1 MTEEKQSRTHL
12 RGFASLTPERR
23 REIASKGGRSV
34 PAEKRS
40 YSMNRE
46 LAAAAGKKGGL
57 VCPPEK
63 RTYSVDKE
71 LASRAGKIG
80 GSAKRDPNP

>member
-23 REIASKGGRSV
+23 REIASKGGKSV

-46 LAAAAGKKGGL
+46 LAVAAGKKGGL
-57 VCPPEK
+57 AVSKPSE
-63 RTYSVDKE
+63 E
-71 LASRAGKIG
+71 L
-80 GSAKRDPNP
+80 